1 MSNTKNT
8 KSFSFRFSTFYD
20 MDIIARLAMEENRN
34 DYVTDALWY
43 YIQHEDEARDEVEA
57 HRKTIRKYPTRGT
70 PITSKKEARQIR
82 KKTLHYLF
90 NLPTT
95 SATKSSTSAFDQTTL
110 TQ

>member
-34 DYVTDALWY
+34 DYVKDALWY
-43 YIQHEDEARDEVEA
+43 YMQHEEEAKEEVEA
-57 HRKTIRKYPTRGT
+57 HRKTIEKWPYQKFKT
-70 PITSKKEARQIR
+70 KKEARKIR
-82 KKTLHYLF
+82 KKNIQHYLF

-95 SATKSSTSAFDQTTL
+95 SSTNSSTSALDQTTL